1 MEPETTTVS
10 IEVDGESDEFEIPL
24 TLTNALSEGEESSAD
39 VVGNLALLGLAQ
51 QAHGIVHH
59 GHGDVGD
66 ELEAAEEA
74 TLDEFE
80 ERFGQSFQEMTGH
93 SH

>member
-1 MEPETTTVS
+1 MAPETTTVT
-10 IEVDGESDEFEIPL
+10 IDVDGQSDEFSVPL
-24 TLTNALSEGEESSAD
+24 ALTEALSEDDESSAE

-51 QAHGIVHH
+51 QAHGIIHH
-59 GHGDVGD
+59 GHGDVGE

-80 ERFGQSFQEMTGH
+80 ERFGQSFAEMTGH
-93 SH
+93 DH

>member
-1 MEPETTTVS
+1 MAPETTTVT
-10 IEVDGESDEFEIPL
+10 IEVDGQSDEFSVPPL
-24 TLTNALSEGEESSAD
+24 LTEALSEEDESSAE

-80 ERFGQSFQEMTGH
+80 DRFGQSFAEMTGH
-93 SH
+93 DH

>member
-1 MEPETTTVS
+1 MAPETTTVS
-10 IEVDGESDEFEIPL
+10 IEMDGDSDEFEVPRAL
-24 TLTNALSEGEESSAD
+24 TEALSEDEETSAE

-59 GHGDVGD
+59 GHGDVGE

>member
-1 MEPETTTVS
+1 MAQESATVS
-10 IEVDGESDEFEIPL
+10 IEMDGDSDEFEIPL
-24 TLTNALSEGEESSAD
+24 ALTEALSEDEESSAE

-59 GHGDVGD
+59 GHGDVG
-66 ELEAAEEA
+66 EALEAAEEA

-93 SH
+93 NH

>member
-1 MEPETTTVS
+1 MAPETTTVS
-10 IEVDGESDEFEIPL
+10 IEMDGDSDEFEVPRAL
-24 TLTNALSEGEESSAD
+24 TEALSEDEETSAE

-59 GHGDVGD
+59 GHGDVG
-66 ELEAAEEA
+66 ETLEAAEEA